1 MSEVT
6 PIWVTCCGYRE
17 QSARPPVN
25 FGLQLAQEPMP
36 NTNSASVISLAGL
49 GDRVADPRLE
59 IADLYRVSKLK
70 LIARGEPGTA
80 AAPWHGVPPPLAV
93 YRERG
98 HRRLAATAYESQ
110 CSSCIWGCAMAVE
123 MIIDQ
128 WKPDRRRY
136 RTETFCYGPLSC
148 SKYRPG
154 PTRKVPGRS
163 GMAYEEQ
170 DWVDQD
176 ATSHRGRDE

>member
-1 MSEVT
+1 VPYVSLSHPFVERLIGT
-6 PIWVTCCGYRE
+6 LRREYLDRTLFWTTADLEAKLLEFQHYYNHYRVHT
-17 QSARPPVN
+17 AR
-25 FGLQLAQEPMP
+25 
-36 NTNSASVISLAGL
+36 
-49 GDRVADPRLE
+49 E

-70 LIARGEPGTA
+70 LIAHGEPGTA
-80 AAPWHGVPPPLAV
+80 TSLWHGVPPPLAV

-98 HRRLAATAYESQ
+98 HRRLATTAYESQ

-163 GMAYEEQ
+163 GMTYEEQ

-176 ATSHRGRDE
+176 ATSHRGPDE